1 MQLFTMCNCQ
11 GGKDSLWRREDGS
24 EALVGEAGLVQEARG
39 GEAGGED
46 AGERRVSNYQVRQV
60 SRLTVGVGRGL

>member
-1 MQLFTMCNCQ
+1 MKLFTMCNCQ

-39 GEAGGED
+39 GDAGGED
-46 AGERRVSNYQVRQV
+46 AGENF
-60 SRLTVGVGRGL
+60 